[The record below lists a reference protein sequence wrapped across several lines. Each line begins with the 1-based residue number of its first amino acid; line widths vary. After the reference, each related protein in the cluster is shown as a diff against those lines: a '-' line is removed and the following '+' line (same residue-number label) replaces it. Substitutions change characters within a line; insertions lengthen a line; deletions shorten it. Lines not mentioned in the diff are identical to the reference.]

1 MVKIQ
6 HWKVYG
12 THFGDNSEISAKLME
27 ARSIQQNNESNGVPI
42 TPAMF
47 TKIMSPIFG

>member
-12 THFGDNSEISAKLME
+12 THFGDDSKLSAKLME